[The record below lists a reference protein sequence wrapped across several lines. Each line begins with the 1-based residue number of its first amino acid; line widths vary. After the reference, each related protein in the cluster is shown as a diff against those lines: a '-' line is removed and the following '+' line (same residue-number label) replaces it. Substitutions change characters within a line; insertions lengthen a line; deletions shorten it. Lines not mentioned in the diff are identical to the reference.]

1 MPPTPTQPP
10 PRALQSKPR
19 KVHLVLR
26 DGAEVEGGIFL
37 NDGQALA
44 PYLGTRKGGWVNL
57 VEATWLVPVEE
68 TVSHAVLQADHVMY
82 AYGVDGDVPVH
93 SVQAGSVA
101 LRAIEITLT
110 NDARIRG
117 DLAIAN
123 RQRLSD
129 FLHTAGKFI
138 PVVGVSRV
146 DSGKTVG
153 DIALNHAAVRV
164 LRDAAVNGRPAQ
176 PPDAVRATPH
186 TGMQAIREPV
196 TGARPLPRRGG
207 QVPDDRAPLVES
219 PSARPIEESPSARY
233 IKESPSARPI
243 EESPSAR
250 PIEESRPASPPVT
263 QTTIKGP
270 VADFVLETAVP
281 VRAERREAVR
291 PNFRLN
297 LDDETRPPIEVTE
310 PEEAATPYS
319 PAVNAIAERAAQH
332 WLSLVAD
339 RFGLAHAD
347 PRKLR
352 QAYTSEDLWTGIARA
367 NDLSVDELAT
377 HVATTFRLQVAR
389 LDELEASAVGL
400 LKEEIARRLLVC
412 PVRADASTIVI
423 ACADPT
429 NAEARAALGAATQR
443 TIEFEIAAPTAIRG
457 AIDWW
462 YRAFSSRVTTPTS
475 PVPETPAR

>member
-1 MPPTPTQPP
+1 MFPSCSRRLTTATRMPPTPSQPL

-57 VEATWLVPVEE
+57 VGATWLVPVEE

-101 LRAIEITLT
+101 LRSIEITLT

-164 LRDAAVNGRPAQ
+164 LRDAAVSA
-176 PPDAVRATPH
+176 RATPPIDRSRA
-186 TGMQAIREPV
+186 GQAR
-196 TGARPLPRRGG
+196 
-207 QVPDDRAPLVES
+207 DDRAPLVES
-219 PSARPIEESPSARY
+219 PSVGPIEEWPSADPIVESPSAG
-233 IKESPSARPI
+233 
-243 EESPSAR
+243 
-250 PIEESRPASPPVT
+250 PPVT

-270 VADFVLETAVP
+270 VADFVLETEGP
-281 VRAERREAVR
+281 IRSERREAVR

-297 LDDETRPPIEVTE
+297 LDDDTRPPIEVSE
-310 PEEAATPYS
+310 PEEAVTAYS

-339 RFGLAHAD
+339 RFGLVHAD

-352 QAYTSEDLWTGIARA
+352 PGYTSEDLWTGIARA
-367 NDLSVDELAT
+367 NDLSVDELAL

-389 LDELEASAVGL
+389 LDELEASTVGS

-412 PVRADASTIVI
+412 PVRADGTTIVI

-429 NAEARAALGAATQR
+429 NAEMKAELSAATAR
-443 TIEFEIAAPTAIRG
+443 TIEYEIAAPTAIRG

-462 YRAFSSRVTTPTS
+462 YRAFSSRVTTPIT
-475 PVPETPAR
+475 PLPEAPAP

>member
-1 MPPTPTQPP
+1 M
-10 PRALQSKPR
+10 
-19 KVHLVLR
+19 HLVLR

-57 VEATWLVPVEE
+57 VGATWLVPIEE

-93 SVQAGSVA
+93 SVQAGNVA

-146 DSGKTVG
+146 DSGKSVG

-186 TGMQAIREPV
+186 AGMPAIREPV
-196 TGARPLPRRGG
+196 TGARPLPKRAGP
-207 QVPDDRAPLVES
+207 VPDDRAPLVEA
-219 PSARPIEESPSARY
+219 PSARPIEEL
-233 IKESPSARPI
+233 PSARPI
-243 EESPSAR
+243 EETASAR
-250 PIEESRPASPPVT
+250 PTVT
-263 QTTIKGP
+263 KTTIKGP
-270 VADFVLETAVP
+270 VAEFVLETSVP

-339 RFGLAHAD
+339 RFGLSHAD

-367 NDLSVDELAT
+367 NDLSVDELAL

-400 LKEEIARRLLVC
+400 LKEEIARQLLVC

-429 NAEARAALGAATQR
+429 NAETRAALGAATQR
-443 TIEFEIAAPTAIRG
+443 MIEFEIAAPTAIRG

-475 PVPETPAR
+475 PLPEPPAS

>member
-10 PRALQSKPR
+10 PRTLQSKPR
-19 KVHLVLR
+19 RVHLVLR

-44 PYLGTRKGGWVNL
+44 PYLGSRKGGWVNL
-57 VEATWLVPVEE
+57 VAATWLVPVEE
-68 TVSHAVLQADHVMY
+68 TVTHAVLQADHVMY

-93 SVQAGSVA
+93 SVQAGNIT
-101 LRAIEITLT
+101 LRSIDITLT
-110 NDARIRG
+110 NGARIQG

-138 PVVGVSRV
+138 PIVGASRAE
-146 DSGKTVG
+146 SSKTVG

-164 LRDAAVNGRPAQ
+164 LRDAAVNGRAAH

-186 TGMQAIREPV
+186 AGMPAIREPA
-196 TGARPLPRRGG
+196 TGGHGARRP
-207 QVPDDRAPLVES
+207 VDRTAQDWEPLVES
-219 PSARPIEESPSARY
+219 PSA
-233 IKESPSARPI
+233 KE
-243 EESPSAR
+243 
-250 PIEESRPASPPVT
+250 PVT

-281 VRAERREAVR
+281 LRAERREAVR

-297 LDDETRPPIEVTE
+297 LDDASRPPIEVTE
-310 PEEAATPYS
+310 PEEAVTSYS

-347 PRKLR
+347 PRKLK
-352 QAYTSEDLWTGIARA
+352 QAYTHEDLWLGIART
-367 NDLSVDELAT
+367 NDLTVDELAL

-389 LDELEASAVGL
+389 LDELEPTAVGR
-400 LKEEIARRLLVC
+400 LKEAVARQYLVC
-412 PVRADASTIVI
+412 PMRASETTLVLAT
-423 ACADPT
+423 ADPT
-429 NAEARAALGAATQR
+429 SAETKAALSAATGHA
-443 TIEFEIAAPTAIRG
+443 IEYEIAAPSAIRG

-462 YRAFSSRVTTPTS
+462 YRAFSSRVTTPS
-475 PVPETPAR
+475 A